1 MCGIAAVVRI
11 SRPEAGEARERALAR
26 PHEQAIPERW
36 LNALDAS
43 IRHRGPDGQGRFRD
57 RAVRSDGAIV
67 DVALVHRRLSIIDH
81 AGGGQPMVSLRGPGR
96 PDGAGRRESGVPG
109 AAFEAERAL
118 VPPPLLF
125 RGEPGAAVDY
135 RPVPVRAE
143 DDLLAVVF
151 NGCIYNHRALRA
163 ELQSEAGA
171 NGGHTFETDHSDTEV
186 LLHGWRALGVRIFD
200 DLDGMFAACLWDR
213 RRAALCTARD
223 RFGEKPVYARLGT
236 VGGDTVA
243 SVCSALP
250 GVMRLPQDR
259 REPAG
264 AATRDRVQDFALT
277 EWIRFGWSPMLPIA
291 DVYACTP
298 GTATGSGD
306 WHGNGLGR
314 VERAF
319 AKPDSWGHSF
329 RDLTKSRSKAL
340 PEETLDG
347 LLSAAVRS
355 RLEADVPVGV
365 FLSGGIDSSLIAT
378 YAGAHRRDVEAFTVR
393 MPDARYDESAAAAA
407 VAKAVGIRHHVLECR
422 PSPAEDLVT
431 LIGQLGL
438 PFGDSSLLP
447 THWVARAARAHVP
460 VALTGDGGDELFAGY
475 ERYRAARYLAYLGI
489 TRHALRLLPDPLR
502 GLGPDPTA
510 PAARRAR
517 FLSAAAHQ
525 GMRDILSIFP
535 TPMLRAL
542 GRDPSV
548 PAIPGAVGSVVTAM
562 ASAAGLMSEVLA
574 PVNELLDREATAGAI
589 RADLLG
595 YLPEDILRKSD
606 TASMGVALEARA
618 PMLAR
623 GVSDAALRARIGVLM
638 PGGERKGLLRRVAR
652 RYLPAEIVD
661 RPKRGFAIPIGEW
674 FRSDYGGLGTL
685 LRDRMSAREPFGP
698 PGLGIDLDMRFVRT
712 MLEEHLGTG
721 PSGLVRRDHGQR
733 LYQLLVL
740 SVWADGQGEG
750 AHL

>member
-11 SRPEAGEARERALAR
+11 SRPDAGESRARALAR

-36 LNALDAS
+36 LDALDGA

-57 RAVRSDGAIV
+57 RSVRSDGAIV

-81 AGGGQPMVSLRGPGR
+81 TGGAQPMVSLRGPAR
-96 PDGAGRRESGVPG
+96 QDVPG
-109 AAFEAERAL
+109 LREARAPGATLDAQRAL
-118 VPPPLLF
+118 IPPPLLF
-125 RGEPGAAVDY
+125 RGGPSAAVEY
-135 RPVPVRAE
+135 RRLPAAPE

-163 ELQSEAGA
+163 ELQSQAGA
-171 NGGHTFETDHSDTEV
+171 SGGHTFETDHSDTEV
-186 LLHGWRALGVRIFD
+186 LLHGWRARGVRLFD
-200 DLDGMFAACLWDR
+200 DLDGMFAACVWDR
-213 RRAALCTARD
+213 RRASLCTARD
-223 RFGEKPVYARLGT
+223 RFGEKPVYARIGT
-236 VGGDTVA
+236 LNGDTIAVV
-243 SVCSALP
+243 SSALP
-250 GVMRLPQDR
+250 GVMRLPLDR
-259 REPAG
+259 SEPAG
-264 AATRDRVQDFALT
+264 APARDRGRDFALT
-277 EWIRFGWSPMLPIA
+277 EWIRLGWSPMLPFA
-291 DVYACTP
+291 DVYSCSP
-298 GTATGSGD
+298 GSATGSGD
-306 WHGNGLGR
+306 LQTIGLGR

-329 RDLTKSRSKAL
+329 RDLHKSRSKAL
-340 PEETLDG
+340 PVETLDG

-378 YAGAHRRDVEAFTVR
+378 YAGAHRRDIEAFTVR
-393 MPDARYDESAAAAA
+393 MPDARYDESAAAAE
-407 VAKAVGIRHHVLECR
+407 VAKAIGIRHHVLDCQPR
-422 PSPAEDLVT
+422 PAEDLVT

-475 ERYRAARYLAYLGI
+475 ERYKAARYLAYLGI

-510 PAARRAR
+510 PAPRRAR

-542 GRDPSV
+542 GRDPSA
-548 PAIPGAVGSVVTAM
+548 PAIPGCLGSVVTAM
-562 ASAAGLMSEVLA
+562 AGAAGLMSEVLS
-574 PVNELLDREATAGAI
+574 PVNELFDREATAGAI
-589 RADLLG
+589 QADLVG

-618 PMLAR
+618 PMLALS
-623 GVSDAALRARIGVLM
+623 VADAALKTRIRVLM
-638 PGGERKGLLRRVAR
+638 PGGERKGLLKRVAR
-652 RYLPAEIVD
+652 KYLPAEIVD
-661 RPKRGFAIPIGEW
+661 RPKRGFAVPIGEW
-674 FRSDYGGLGTL
+674 FRTDFGGMRTL
-685 LRDRMSAREPFGP
+685 LLDRLNSREPFGP
-698 PGLGIDLDMRFVRT
+698 PDLGIDLDMGFVRT

-721 PSGLVRRDHGQR
+721 HSGIATRDHGQR

-740 SVWADGQGEG
+740 SIWADGQGDG